1 MTQAGAPV
9 HGVLVVDKPAGPTS
23 HDVVAVARRALGIS
37 RVGHT
42 GTLDPR
48 ACGVLPLVV
57 GQATRLAQHLS
68 RSDKEYEAVVRFGVT
83 TDTYDLEGRVIEE
96 SRAVPSEDAIRAAL
110 TRFRGTFL
118 QSPPAYSARLVGGER
133 AYARARAGRPVQ
145 PPAAQ
150 VTVHR
155 LELRRYEPPCAE
167 LVVRCSTGFYVRSLA
182 HDLGQELGT
191 GAVLDRLVR
200 TEAAGFRRSDALSL
214 AELAVRARD
223 ELRTHLVPVERLLT
237 HLPEARL
244 TPSGVERA
252 THGAPLSPR
261 DLAVPV
267 TASDE
272 AAWIRLMA
280 PDGRLVG
287 LGRRLPGAAGLLQP
301 AVVLRYN

>member
-1 MTQAGAPV
+1 
-9 HGVLVVDKPAGPTS
+9 VLVVDKPAGPTS

-68 RSDKEYEAVVRFGVT
+68 RSDKEYEAIVRFGVT
-83 TDTYDLEGRVIEE
+83 TDTYDLEGRVVEE
-96 SRAVPSEDAIRAAL
+96 SGAVPSEEAIRAAL

-118 QSPPAYSARLVGGER
+118 QSPPPYSARLVNGAR
-133 AYARARAGRPVQ
+133 AYARARAGQPVQ
-145 PPAAQ
+145 PPATQ

-167 LVVRCSTGFYVRSLA
+167 LVVRCSAGFYVRSLA

-200 TEAAGFRRSDALSL
+200 TEAAGFRRPDALSL
-214 AELAVRARD
+214 AELAVEARD
-223 ELRTHLVPVERLLT
+223 ELRTRLVPVERLLT

-252 THGAPLSPR
+252 RHGAPLSPR
-261 DLAVPV
+261 DLAVPLV
-267 TASDE
+267 GSGEPT
-272 AAWIRLMA
+272 WVRLMA
-280 PDGRLVG
+280 PNGRLVG

>member
-9 HGVLVVDKPAGPTS
+9 HGVLVVDKPVGPTS

-68 RSDKEYEAVVRFGVT
+68 SSDKEYEAVVRFGVT
-83 TDTYDLEGRVIEE
+83 TDTYDMEGRVVEE
-96 SRAVPSEDAIRAAL
+96 SRAVPSEDAIREAL
-110 TRFRGTFL
+110 ARFRGTFL
-118 QSPPAYSARLVGGER
+118 QRPPAYSARLVDGER
-133 AYARARAGRPVQ
+133 AYARARAGRAVQ
-145 PPAAQ
+145 PPAAP

-167 LVVRCSTGFYVRSLA
+167 LVVRCSAGFYVRSLA
-182 HDLGQELGT
+182 HDLGRELGT

-200 TEAAGFRRSDALSL
+200 TEAAGFRQPEALPL

-223 ELRTHLVPVERLLT
+223 ELRTRVVPIERLLT

-252 THGAPLSPR
+252 THGASLSPR
-261 DLAVPV
+261 DLAVPL
-267 TASDE
+267 TAIDE
-272 AAWIRLMA
+272 PAWIRLMS
-280 PDGRLVG
+280 PEGRLVG